1 MSLSCL
7 HCVPT
12 VPFFAGEKRGPI
24 NFAITEHLR
33 KKKTSSCIYTSCL
46 RLQLFVRLSLKLNPR
61 LLLTVR
67 LPYYFLKNFIV
78 LMDQANASSDQDDE
92 ILIDAQASTEG
103 VPANPVEESTEG
115 EMRIDEE
122 GRPVFT
128 PAKDVATA
136 YRIES
141 RKVPVPPHRMTPL
154 KANWAKICPPIV
166 EHLKLQVR
174 MNLKSRSVELR
185 TSKFTNDVGALQ
197 KGADF
202 VKAFTLGFDL
212 DDAIALLRLDDLY
225 IQTFEVKDVKTLN
238 GEHLGRAIGRIAGK
252 DGKTKFAIENASR
265 TRVVL
270 ADQKIHI
277 LGGFKNIHIA
287 REAIVSLILGSP
299 PVSLGQC
306 RTLRT
311 SSNHE
316 TGQGLRQPSYRCF
329 SHEGTVLIQSFAL
342 VRHGVGVQDYQVL
355 HCLLFYDSRDMMT
368 YNVKISIH
376 GNFSHFNYIGDP
388 TIDRIQHLK
397 ERESFDCPLN
407 PSSGD
412 GKSPRYPLG

>member
-1 MSLSCL
+1 MSA
-7 HCVPT
+7 PT
-12 VPFFAGEKRGPI
+12 
-24 NFAITEHLR
+24 AIRQPE
-33 KKKTSSCIYTSCL
+33 
-46 RLQLFVRLSLKLNPR
+46 
-61 LLLTVR
+61 
-67 LPYYFLKNFIV
+67 
-78 LMDQANASSDQDDE
+78 QAQGFQPENVSHNQDDE
-92 ILIDAQASTEG
+92 VLIDVQATNGS
-103 VPANPVEESTEG
+103 PANPVAGSTEDS

-136 YRIES
+136 YKIET

-154 KANWAKICPPIV
+154 KASWAKICPPIV

-174 MNLKSRSVELR
+174 MNIKSRSVELR

-225 IQTFEVKDVKTLN
+225 IQTFEIKDVKTLN

-299 PVSLGQC
+299 PGKVYGN
-306 RTLRT
+306 LRT
-311 SSNHE
+311 
-316 TGQGLRQPSYRCF
+316 
-329 SHEGTVLIQSFAL
+329 VA
-342 VRHGVGVQDYQVL
+342 
-355 HCLLFYDSRDMMT
+355 SRM
-368 YNVKISIH
+368 
-376 GNFSHFNYIGDP
+376 
-388 TIDRIQHLK
+388 K
-397 ERESFDCPLN
+397 ERF
-407 PSSGD
+407 
-412 GKSPRYPLG
+412 